1 MNRATATLATA
12 TIAAGLLL
20 TSCGPTDAAVTTRQS
35 AFAPTAMPS
44 VNGAEVGVGASDF
57 IRFVQE
63 RGTSEQRA
71 AVVGHITGV
80 VRSAA
85 QGDHR
90 NSYIATDF
98 PQSDDATTRAVVNA
112 YLAWAGP
119 ADDAVMLVLYTA
131 PGTVMG
137 AVELASWRNP

>member
-20 TSCGPTDAAVTTRQS
+20 TSCGPTDEAVTTRQS
-35 AFAPTAMPS
+35 ASAPSAMPS
-44 VNGAEVGVGASDF
+44 ASGTEVGAAEFS
-57 IRFVQE
+57 RFVRE

-71 AVVGHITGV
+71 AVVGHITGAA
-80 VRSAA
+80 RSAP

-90 NSYIATDF
+90 NSCIATDF
-98 PQSDDATTRAVVNA
+98 PHADDATTRAVVNA

-119 ADDAVMLVLYTA
+119 ADDAVMLVLCTA
-131 PGTVMG
+131 AGTVMG
-137 AVELASWRNP
+137 AVDLASWRNP

>member
-1 MNRATATLATA
+1 MNRATAALATA

-20 TSCGPTDAAVTTRQS
+20 TSCGPTDEAVTTRRS
-35 AFAPTAMPS
+35 ASAPSAMPS
-44 VNGAEVGVGASDF
+44 ASGTEVGAAEFS
-57 IRFVQE
+57 RFVQE

-80 VRSAA
+80 ARSAP

-98 PQSDDATTRAVVNA
+98 PHADDATTRAVVNA

-131 PGTVMG
+131 AGTVMG
-137 AVELASWRNP
+137 AVDLASWRNP

>member
-12 TIAAGLLL
+12 TIAGGLLL
-20 TSCGPTDAAVTTRQS
+20 TSCGPTDEAVTTRQS
-35 AFAPTAMPS
+35 AFVPTAMPS
-44 VNGAEVGVGASDF
+44 VSGAEAGVGASDF
-57 IRFVQE
+57 IRFVHE

-71 AVVGHITGV
+71 AVGHVTGV
-80 VRSAA
+80 ARSAP

-90 NSYIATDF
+90 NSYIATDL
-98 PQSDDATTRAVVNA
+98 PHADDATTRAVVNA
-112 YLAWAGP
+112 YMAWAGT

-131 PGTVMG
+131 AGTVMG